1 MSADSH
7 ASFWPDQWQRISIS
21 ELAIFSGCAEGD
33 LHELVAYGVLVP
45 VSRADESWAFHPDCV
60 LRVRKAAR
68 LRDDLELDLHAVALA
83 ISLLDRIDGL
93 EQQLTAAGAT
103 IHHRPIG

>member
-1 MSADSH
+1 MSTDSH
-7 ASFWPDQWQRISIS
+7 ASFWPDQWQCISIS
-21 ELAIFSGCAEGD
+21 ELAIFSGCAQRD

-45 VSRADESWAFHPDCV
+45 VNHSDEPWAFHPDCV

-83 ISLLDRIDGL
+83 ISLLDRIDRL
-93 EQQLTAAGAT
+93 ERQFSAGGAKIT
-103 IHHRPIG
+103 D